1 MLKDPQVLNFH
12 DYLFKIGVNKS
23 KLKHER
29 LGDFYYIQYAK
40 LEFDTFCIIAHEDIV
55 SSANDLREFAYF
67 FNSGLEK
74 ILKDKYNF
82 PVEHI
87 FPKNSKN
94 LYLLGSSFF
103 DDNEYDEREC
113 LITDL
118 ALKDIK
124 YNLSH
129 AAIEWKK
136 YENKE
141 YGEGMEYIENKEY
154 MNKYDIEQDQKKY
167 YRILNKYGFKKK
179 KLKCKI
185 LNNEWGKIHFE
196 FDSTVSIDNQKF
208 IWEVN
213 KEKYIFNFNDFF
225 KSTKNKKVKTSEHF
239 S

>member
-87 FPKNSKN
+87 FPK
-94 LYLLGSSFF
+94 
-103 DDNEYDEREC
+103 
-113 LITDL
+113 I
-118 ALKDIK
+118 LKI
-124 YNLSH
+124 
-129 AAIEWKK
+129 
-136 YENKE
+136 
-141 YGEGMEYIENKEY
+141 YIY
-154 MNKYDIEQDQKKY
+154 
-167 YRILNKYGFKKK
+167 
-179 KLKCKI
+179 
-185 LNNEWGKIHFE
+185 
-196 FDSTVSIDNQKF
+196 
-208 IWEVN
+208 
-213 KEKYIFNFNDFF
+213 
-225 KSTKNKKVKTSEHF
+225 
-239 S
+239 